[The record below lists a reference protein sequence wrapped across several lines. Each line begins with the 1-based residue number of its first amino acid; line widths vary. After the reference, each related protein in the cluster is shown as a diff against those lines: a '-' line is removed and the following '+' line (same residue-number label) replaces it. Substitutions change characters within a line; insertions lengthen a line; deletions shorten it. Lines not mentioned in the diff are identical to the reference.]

1 MSYNHVVVW
10 LDHKEA
16 HVFHFDSEST
26 RMEAIKTRSNQLHLH
41 HKRGSVGSGKL
52 GGNADYL
59 REVMDAVQADNEIL
73 VVGPGSAKN
82 ELIDY
87 IGTHDLHIAKKI
99 IGVETVDHPTDG
111 QLLAFAKK
119 YFLKADMMRKVHA
132 DAKYDH

>member
-59 REVMDAVQADNEIL
+59 REIMDSLSEDSPDKL
-73 VVGPGSAKN
+73 VAFMKSSQVGGTECGSN
-82 ELIDY
+82 C
-87 IGTHDLHIAKKI
+87 
-99 IGVETVDHPTDG
+99 
-111 QLLAFAKK
+111 
-119 YFLKADMMRKVHA
+119 
-132 DAKYDH
+132 